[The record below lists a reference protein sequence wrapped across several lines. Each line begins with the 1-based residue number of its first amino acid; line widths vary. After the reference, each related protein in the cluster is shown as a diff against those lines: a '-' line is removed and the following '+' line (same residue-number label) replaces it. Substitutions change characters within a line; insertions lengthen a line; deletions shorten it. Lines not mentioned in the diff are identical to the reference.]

1 MMMKDLKETKKLILR
16 VEERAAA
23 GELKKHNKE
32 LGRRFVFVDNKNYP
46 EGSLYTITRAV
57 VNVNRPYTPAGL
69 RSHSVDAVM
78 IFMGFNER
86 LEGLRVKV
94 TLGRRSFDLK
104 SPASV
109 YIPAGVKHSYKIIR
123 GSGTYTKIVLA
134 PKGDYNS
141 VTS

>member
-1 MMMKDLKETKKLILR
+1 MRIPIKPKELVLN

-32 LGRRFVFVDNKNYP
+32 LGRRFVFVDNRNYP
-46 EGSLYTITRAV
+46 NGKLYTITRAV
-57 VNVNRPYTPAGL
+57 VDVKTPYEPAGV
-69 RSHSVDAVM
+69 RAHTVDAVM
-78 IFMGFNER
+78 IFMGFDEQ
-86 LEGLRVKV
+86 LKGLNAKV
-94 TLGRRSFDLK
+94 TLNGKSFVVS

-109 YIPAGVKHSYKIIR
+109 YVPAGVKHSYKILK

-134 PKGDYNS
+134 PGGDYNA

>member
-1 MMMKDLKETKKLILR
+1 MLR

-46 EGSLYTITRAV
+46 EGKLYTITRAV
-57 VNVNRPYTPAGL
+57 VDVKSPYEPAGD
-69 RSHSVDAVM
+69 RAHTVDAVM
-78 IFMGFNER
+78 IFMGFDER
-86 LEGLRVKV
+86 LEGLRAEV
-94 TLGRRSFDLK
+94 TLNGETFAVD

-109 YIPAGVKHSYKIIR
+109 YVPAGVNHSYKILR

-134 PKGDYNS
+134 PGGDYNA